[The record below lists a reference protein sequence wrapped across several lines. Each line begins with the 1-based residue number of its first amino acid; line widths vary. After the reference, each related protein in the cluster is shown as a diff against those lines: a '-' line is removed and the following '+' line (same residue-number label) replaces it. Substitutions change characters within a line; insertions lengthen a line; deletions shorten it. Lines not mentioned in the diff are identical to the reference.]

1 MEKKL
6 IAGPWWTELEAEII
20 KDALNNPHSYAYVE
34 KFEKEFAN
42 WHGRKFGLM
51 TPNCHQAI
59 HLLLKAIG
67 IKKGDKVIAPD
78 CTWIGTTAG
87 IDYCG
92 ATPAFCDIEED
103 TWCLDPKNVE
113 KNITPETKAIITVDL
128 YGNMPKMEEL
138 TEIARKH
145 NLPLIEDS
153 AEALGS
159 KYKGVRAGKFGIGST
174 FSFHRTKT
182 LSTGEGGMLIL
193 DDEEI
198 FERAKFLRDCGR
210 SVAKPYQIDEI
221 SCKYMPSNIQAA
233 LAHGQFLRINELI
246 GKKRE
251 IFSWYR
257 KHLSS
262 IEDICLNQENE
273 NVENGAWATS
283 LVFGK
288 SHNMSK
294 EKMIEELTKLE
305 LPTRP
310 FFQPLSSQ
318 PGYMKKG
325 FNIKEYKIKNPVA
338 YNVSSR
344 GITLPSA
351 FELTE
356 ELAKEYCDG
365 IKNILEKS
373 KFVKHETH

>member
-1 MEKKL
+1 MEKRL
-6 IAGPWWTELEAEII
+6 IAGPWWTDLEAETIR
-20 KDALNNPHSYAYVE
+20 DALNNPHSYAYVE

-42 WHGRKFGLM
+42 WHDRKFGLM

-67 IKKGDKVIAPD
+67 IKDGDEVISPD

-87 IDYCG
+87 ISYCG
-92 ATPAFCDIEED
+92 AIPVFCDIEED
-103 TWCLDPKNVE
+103 TWCLDPKSVE
-113 KNITPETKAIITVDL
+113 NDITPKTKAIIIVDL
-128 YGNMPKMEEL
+128 YGNMPNMDKL
-138 TEIARKH
+138 QEISAR
-145 NLPLIEDS
+145 NNIPIIEDS

-174 FSFHRTKT
+174 FSFNRTKT

-193 DDEEI
+193 DDEET
-198 FERAKFLRDCGR
+198 FNRAKFFRDCGR
-210 SVAKPYQIDEI
+210 SIAVPYQIDEI
-221 SCKYMPSNIQAA
+221 SFKYMPSNVQAA
-233 LAHGQFLRINELI
+233 LGYRQFLRINELI

-251 IFSWYR
+251 IFFWYK
-257 KHLSS
+257 KHLSD
-262 IEDICLNQENE
+262 IENICLNQDNE

-288 SHNMSK
+288 SHNMNK
-294 EKMIEELTKLE
+294 EKMIEELTRLG

-318 PGYMKKG
+318 PGYVKKG
-325 FNIKEYKIKNPVA
+325 FNTGEHRIKNPVA
-338 YNVSSR
+338 YDVSSR
-344 GITLPSA
+344 GITLPAA
-351 FELTE
+351 FEMTE

-365 IKNILEKS
+365 IKSILK
-373 KFVKHETH
+373 K